1 MAERRSPKPQVGGS
15 IPSWPANR
23 TSCTKSGD
31 PTDWVMSS
39 ETVNVKFD
47 LVKMAIAVLI
57 VAAAVV
63 GFYVYEDQSTPLRVA
78 GLLAATGIAAW
89 IGLQTEPGRTWW
101 NFVRDAQVEVRK
113 VVWPTRQET
122 TQTTLLVIAVV
133 ILAALILWGL
143 DSVLG
148 WAIRQVIGG
157 PGG

>member
-1 MAERRSPKPQVGGS
+1 
-15 IPSWPANR
+15 
-23 TSCTKSGD
+23 
-31 PTDWVMSS
+31 MSS

-47 LVKMAIAVLI
+47 LVKLVIAALVVIAAIA
-57 VAAAVV
+57 A
-63 GFYVYEDQSTPLRVA
+63 FYVFDDQSTPLRVA
-78 GLLAATGIAAW
+78 GLLAATGVAAW
-89 IGLQTEPGRTWW
+89 IGLQTEPGRNLW
-101 NFVRDAQVEVRK
+101 NFLQDAQVEVRK

-143 DSVLG
+143 DTVLG

>member
-1 MAERRSPKPQVGGS
+1 
-15 IPSWPANR
+15 
-23 TSCTKSGD
+23 
-31 PTDWVMSS
+31 MSS

-47 LVKMAIAVLI
+47 LVKLVIAALI
-57 VAAAVV
+57 VIVAVA
-63 GFYVYEDQSTPLRVA
+63 GFYIFADQSTPLRVA
-78 GLLAATGIAAW
+78 GLLAATGVAAW
-89 IGLQTEPGRTWW
+89 IGLQTEPGRNLWD
-101 NFVRDAQVEVRK
+101 FLQDAQVEVRK

>member
-1 MAERRSPKPQVGGS
+1 
-15 IPSWPANR
+15 
-23 TSCTKSGD
+23 
-31 PTDWVMSS
+31 MSS

-47 LVKMAIAVLI
+47 LVKLVIAALVVI
-57 VAAAVV
+57 AAVA
-63 GFYVYEDQSTPLRVA
+63 GFYIFADQSTPLRVA
-78 GLLAATGIAAW
+78 GLLVAAGVAAW
-89 IGLQTEPGRTWW
+89 IGLQTEPGRNLW
-101 NFVRDAQVEVRK
+101 NFLQDAQVEVRK

-143 DSVLG
+143 DTVLG

>member
-1 MAERRSPKPQVGGS
+1 
-15 IPSWPANR
+15 
-23 TSCTKSGD
+23 
-31 PTDWVMSS
+31 MSS
-39 ETVNVKFD
+39 DIKTVNAKFD
-47 LVKMAIAVLI
+47 AIKMVIAILVVI
-57 VAAAVV
+57 AAVA

-89 IGLQTEPGRTWW
+89 VGLQTEQGRTLW
-101 NFVRDAQVEVRK
+101 NFIRDAQLEVRK

-122 TQTTLLVIAVV
+122 RQTTLLVIGVV

-148 WAIRQVIGG
+148 WAIRKLIGG